1 MNQLSYFDYVTKYKT
16 NATILFSVG
25 LVSGVILYKLYLNKA
40 K

>member
-16 NATILFSVG
+16 NAAILFSVG
-25 LVSGVILYKLYLNKA
+25 LVTGIFVYKNIFEKA